1 MNQPL
6 SYVLTETLHVC
17 SGSCDMAVAGHSVSA
32 ITERVAAATPSKW
45 SDAIVVTAYPGGWV
59 ELALLAD
66 DSTTV
71 VWNHA
76 DLTASLTP
84 GTPVSLHSVYNLLSD
99 GTTKH
104 SVLRSA

>member
-17 SGSCDMAVAGHSVSA
+17 SGSCDMAAAGHSVSVIA
-32 ITERVAAATPSKW
+32 ERVAAATPSKW
-45 SDAIVVTAYPGGWV
+45 SDAIVVAAYSAGWL
-59 ELALLAD
+59 ELALLTD
-66 DSTTV
+66 DSTVV

-76 DLTASLTP
+76 DLTQSLTP

-104 SVLRSA
+104 SVLRSQ